1 MERRA
6 KDQLQLQSKA
16 RDHIHQKDIG
26 KKITPYAKEDIQ
38 NDDSASQ
45 LKEIHSNDNYDT

>member
-16 RDHIHQKDIG
+16 RDHIHQKDVG
-26 KKITPYAKEDIQ
+26 KRLPLTPKKTYKMTTQ
-38 NDDSASQ
+38 PAS
-45 LKEIHSNDNYDT
+45 